1 MRSTLSPTSRSLR
14 IQRCAG
20 VLIVAVSMGLQPRSR
35 HAGAES
41 AGTQWGHQSTSV
53 TARLRGVSAVS
64 DSVAW
69 ASGASGTILRTVD
82 GGRTWQARAI
92 PGTESLDFRDVDA
105 MDARTAYLLSIGS
118 GEASRIYKTTD
129 GGATWTLQ
137 FQNRDPKAFF
147 DAMAFWDR
155 GRGLVVG
162 DSVGGQFA
170 ILRTLDGGRNWSAV
184 PAAGLPP
191 ALPGEGAF
199 AASGT
204 SVAVRGTRHAWIGTG
219 AAASARVLRTEDAGS
234 TWSVSST
241 PVSPAGPTAGIF
253 SIAFRDVLHGII
265 VGGDYKNETQA
276 LSNAAVSEDGGAT
289 WTVVRPPGLAGFR
302 SAVTYVEAAGFQRV
316 LAVGPSGGDLSLD
329 GGRRWT
335 PLPHKGFHAVAFP
348 RRGAIGWAVGEGG
361 LIARIRVLKEPLP

>member
-1 MRSTLSPTSRSLR
+1 MLPS
-14 IQRCAG
+14 G
-20 VLIVAVSMGLQPRSR
+20 
-35 HAGAES
+35 HAAADS
-41 AGTQWGHQSTSV
+41 AGTQWEHQSSGV

-64 DSVAW
+64 DRVAW

-82 GGRTWQARAI
+82 GGRTWQTRAI

-105 MDARTAYLLSIGS
+105 VDARTAFVLSIGY

-147 DAMAFWDR
+147 DAMAFWDP

-162 DSVGGQFA
+162 DSVGGRFSV
-170 ILRTLDGGRNWSAV
+170 LRTLDGGRNWAPV

-219 AAASARVLRTEDAGS
+219 AASSARVLRTEDAGG
-234 TWSVSST
+234 TWAVSAT
-241 PVSPAGPTAGIF
+241 PVPAGPTAGIF
-253 SIAFRDVLHGII
+253 SIAFRDALHGLI

-276 LSNAAVSEDGGAT
+276 LSNAALSEDGGAT
-289 WTVVRPPGLAGFR
+289 WTLVRPPGLAGFR
-302 SAVTYVEAAGFQRV
+302 SAVTYLEADSVRRV
-316 LAVGPSGGDLSLD
+316 LAVGPSGADQSLD
-329 GGRRWT
+329 AGQRWA
-335 PLPHKGFHAVAFP
+335 PLPHKGFHAVGFP
-348 RRGAIGWAVGEGG
+348 RRGTVGWAVGEGG
-361 LIARIRVLKEPLP
+361 LVARIRVPK